1 MKFELSEKEIG
12 LIALAF
18 DAAQFIDLLPPV
30 HEHADLKTLLDKL
43 GIRYDADGMVL
54 SEEYDE

>member
-30 HEHADLKTLLDKL
+30 HEHTDLKTLLDKL
-43 GIRYDADGMVL
+43 GICYDADGMVL